1 MTSERY
7 YILNLKKKFLNTE
20 GGENVTVN
28 AKSDAMQGV
37 NERMQEIRMTASLN
51 RLTVF
56 KKAV

>member
-28 AKSDAMQGV
+28 AKSDAM
-37 NERMQEIRMTASLN
+37 
-51 RLTVF
+51 
-56 KKAV
+56 